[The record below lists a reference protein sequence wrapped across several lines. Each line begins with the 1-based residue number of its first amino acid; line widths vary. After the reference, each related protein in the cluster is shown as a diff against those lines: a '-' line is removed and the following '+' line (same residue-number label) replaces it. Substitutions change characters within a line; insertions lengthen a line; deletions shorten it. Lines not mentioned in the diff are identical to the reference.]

1 MVTKIILPKLGERI
15 TNSLLSL
22 MITLSSVEKICD
34 TIGFNAFGVSRVT
47 FLHDQKETLN
57 YWLSENM
64 YGEMGYMARNVD
76 KRLNPALLIEGA
88 KSVISVLVNYYPGT
102 PLVSTNTPKISRY
115 AISIDYHTTI
125 KQMLWQML
133 DMLRLEFGPIT
144 GRAFVD
150 SAPVLERAW
159 AQKAGLGW
167 IGKNGMLINPKLG
180 SFTFIGQLIIDADI
194 ELSSTVNPDRC
205 GTCTRCIDA
214 CPTGAIVKPGVIDA
228 RKCISYLTIEKRT
241 PLTDKEKSSLSGWCF
256 GCDICQEVCPW
267 NGKLTISP
275 SLKIL
280 PKPSIIRLC
289 GDDARSLTREY
300 FDSIFKETPVSR
312 AGYDQ
317 FMLNCRGDKD

>member
-1 MVTKIILPKLGERI
+1 MPKLEDRI

-22 MITLSSVEKICD
+22 MITLSSVENICNA
-34 TIGFNAFGVSRVT
+34 IGFNAIGVSRVT
-47 FLHDQKETLN
+47 LLQNQKEKLG
-57 YWLSENM
+57 YWLAENM
-64 YGEMGYMARNVD
+64 NGEMGYMARNID
-76 KRLNPALLIEGA
+76 KRLNPALLVEGA
-88 KSVISVLVNYYPGT
+88 KSVISVLVSYYAGSPSVT
-102 PLVSTNTPKISRY
+102 TKAPKISRY

-133 DMLRLEFGPIT
+133 DMLRQQFGPIT

-150 SAPVLERAW
+150 SAPVLERVW

-180 SFTFIGQLIIDADI
+180 SYTFIGQLIVDVDI
-194 ELSSTVNPDRC
+194 EPSVTEEPNRC
-205 GTCTRCIDA
+205 GSCTRCIDA
-214 CPTGAIVKPGVIDA
+214 CPTGAIIKPGVIDA

-241 PLTDKEKSSLSGWCF
+241 PLTETEKSALNGWCF

-267 NGKLTISP
+267 NSKLTISP